1 MKPTWYREI
10 DLIDNLSYLC
20 TLCDVSWVD
29 CFYHTQEPPSLPT
42 HPQPTRPPVVAP
54 AKLALK
60 RDAQGRKID
69 KMRNQQEFKRNK
81 VKSDSHWKAKG
92 LREEQ
97 RLPPKRTH
105 TYIL

>member
-1 MKPTWYREI
+1 M

-20 TLCDVSWVD
+20 TLCDVCWVD
-29 CFYHTQEPPSLPT
+29 CLYHTQAPPPLTP
-42 HPQPTRPPVVAP
+42 PTRPPVVAP

-69 KMRNQQEFKRNK
+69 KVRNQQEFKRNK
-81 VKSDSHWKAKG
+81 IKSDSLWKAKG

-105 TYIL
+105 AYIL